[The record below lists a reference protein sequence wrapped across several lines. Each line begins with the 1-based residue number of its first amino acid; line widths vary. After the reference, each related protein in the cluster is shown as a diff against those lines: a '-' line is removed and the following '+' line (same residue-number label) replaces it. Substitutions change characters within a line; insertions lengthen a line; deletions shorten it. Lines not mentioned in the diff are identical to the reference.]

1 MTPSFSANHDPHIFT
16 PLSRLLT
23 SDGHPLSAA
32 AVLRGALR
40 CRAQAPEA
48 NLSNLKQSD
57 TEHAHAHARLF
68 TSYNLGTIQLKK
80 KKKWIVLFSRTQRD
94 GRNRTREHRDKPSYL
109 EC

>member
-48 NLSNLKQSD
+48 NLSNLKQSN

-80 KKKWIVLFSRTQRD
+80 KKKMDSSVFTHAKRR
-94 GRNRTREHRDKPSYL
+94 P
-109 EC
+109 

>member
-1 MTPSFSANHDPHIFT
+1 MTPSLSANHDPHIFT

-32 AVLRGALR
+32 AVRRGVLR
-40 CRAQAPEA
+40 CRAQAPKA

-57 TEHAHAHARLF
+57 TEHAHARLF

-80 KKKWIVLFSRTQRD
+80 KKWVVLFSRTQRD